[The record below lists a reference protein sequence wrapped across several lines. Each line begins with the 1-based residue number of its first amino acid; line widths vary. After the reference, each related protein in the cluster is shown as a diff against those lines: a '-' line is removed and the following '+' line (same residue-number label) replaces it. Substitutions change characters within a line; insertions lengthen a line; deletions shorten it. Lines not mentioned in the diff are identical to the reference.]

1 MLKYTPFQSSVFFFL
16 TYPQSCVTVITL
28 TLEHFKILPQSPT
41 HISTHYP
48 FFFCKPALAITNLLS
63 VPMDLSIT
71 DISRERNH

>member
-1 MLKYTPFQSSVFFFL
+1 MLKYTPFQSSVFFFFL

-48 FFFCKPALAITNLLS
+48 FFFCKASDYSKMLNQYFAKIYFHTF
-63 VPMDLSIT
+63 
-71 DISRERNH
+71 